1 MISQNSVQQILE
13 TAKVEEIVE
22 EYVNLKRRGVNL
34 LGLCPFHNE
43 KTPSFTVS
51 PAKNIYKCFGCG
63 KGGNAVQ
70 FLMEHENFTFPE
82 ALLHLA
88 KKYNIEVEETQTSQ
102 ENIEER
108 KYLDSLFIITE
119 FAKEYYADQLLN
131 TPKGKSVGLSYF
143 KERGFREETIKKFGL
158 GFAPEKKDIF
168 TLTAVQ
174 KGFNIELLR
183 KIALTSQYDTDFFRN
198 RVMFP
203 IHNLAG
209 KVIGFGGRTLQK
221 DKKIPK
227 YINSP
232 ETEIYNKSKV
242 LYGAFH
248 AKKGIRQQDECVLV
262 EGYTDVISLNQAGI
276 ENVVSSSGTSLTVGQ
291 IRLIKRYTPNIKV
304 IYDGDTAGVKAALRG
319 IDLILEQDMNVKV
332 VLLPEGEDP
341 DSYLQKVGSSEFKSF
356 IDENAKDFILF
367 KTNLLLKEAKN
378 DPIKKTEI
386 IKDIVNSVAGIPD
399 PLKRSV
405 YVKECAHVLEMEE
418 QVMINETNKIVRQK
432 LNKRRQQDQISSQKT
447 HQQLTEELMSLEPSP
462 ESGLGN
468 LQTDKK
474 PSVSH
479 IEFQEKDIAR
489 ILIASGGEL
498 FDKENNITVAAYIIS
513 NIEEVMDDFDNK
525 LCEKIAKECLTLTTS
540 KKAITTQYFT
550 DHQDAE
556 IRTFAIDLI
565 HTPFEF
571 SPNWKKL
578 WDIDLQ
584 TQPAPDL
591 NFLQDSIS
599 ALHRFKLKKIIKM
612 CEKNQER
619 LKEFNEKGDT
629 SKMMKLLKMQQ
640 RLLAMRDELAKK
652 LKTVVLK

>member
-22 EYVNLKRRGVNL
+22 EYVNLKRRGVNM

-82 ALLHLA
+82 ALRHLA
-88 KKYNIEVEETQTSQ
+88 KKYNIEIEETQTSQ

-108 KYLDSLFIITE
+108 QYLDSLFIITE
-119 FAKEYYADQLLN
+119 FAKEYYAEQLFN
-131 TPKGKSVGLSYF
+131 TAKGKSIGLSYF

-158 GFAPEKKDIF
+158 GYAPEKKDNF

-183 KIALTSQYDTDFFRN
+183 KLALTSKYNSDFFRD
-198 RVMFP
+198 RVLFP

-248 AKKGIRQQDECVLV
+248 AKKGIRQQDECILV
-262 EGYTDVISLNQAGI
+262 EGYTDVISLHQAGI
-276 ENVVSSSGTSLTVGQ
+276 ENVVASSGTSLTVGQ
-291 IRLIKRYTPNIKV
+291 IRLIKRFTPNIKI
-304 IYDGDTAGVKAALRG
+304 IYDGDPAGVKAALRG

-332 VLLPEGEDP
+332 VLLPDNQDP
-341 DSYLQKVGSSEFKSF
+341 DSYLQEVGSGDFKQF
-356 IDENAKDFILF
+356 IDENAEDFILF
-367 KTNLLLKEAKN
+367 KTNLLLKETKG
-378 DPIKKTEI
+378 DPVKRTTV
-386 IKDIVNSVAGIPD
+386 IKDVVNSIAGIPD

-432 LNKRRQQDQISSQKT
+432 INKKRQQDQIASSKS
-447 HQQLTEELMSLEPSP
+447 HQQLTEELMSLQPSP
-462 ESGLGN
+462 ESGIGN
-468 LQTDKK
+468 IKK
-474 PSVSH
+474 DTQASVSN

-489 ILIASGGEL
+489 ILVASGGEL
-498 FDKENNITVAAYIIS
+498 FDKEKNISVAAYILS
-513 NIEEVMDDFDNK
+513 NIEEVLDDFDNK
-525 LCEKIAKECLTLTTS
+525 ICEQIAKECLQLLAG
-540 KKAITTQYFT
+540 KKSITTQYFIN
-550 DHQDAE
+550 HQDAK
-556 IRTFAIDLI
+556 IRDISIDLI

-571 SPNWKKL
+571 SPNWKAF

-584 TQPAPDL
+584 TQPAPDE
-591 NFLQDSIS
+591 NFLKDSIS
-599 ALHRFKLKKIIKM
+599 ALHRFKLKKLIKM
-612 CEKNQER
+612 CEKNQDR
-619 LKEFNEKGDT
+619 LKDFNEKGDT
-629 SKMMKLLKMQQ
+629 AKMMKLLKMQQ

-652 LKTVVLK
+652 LNTVVLK

>member
-1 MISQNSVQQILE
+1 MISQKSVQQILE
-13 TAKVEEIVE
+13 TAKVEEVVE
-22 EYVNLKRRGVNL
+22 EYVNLKRRGVNM

-82 ALLHLA
+82 ALRHLA
-88 KKYNIEVEETQTSQ
+88 QKYNIEIEETQTSR

-108 KYLDSLFIITE
+108 QLLDSLYIITQ

-131 TPKGKSVGLSYF
+131 TSKGKSIGLSYF
-143 KERGFREETIKKFGL
+143 KERGYREESIKKFGL
-158 GFAPEKKDIF
+158 GFAPEKRDNF

-183 KIALTSQYDTDFFRN
+183 KIALTSKHNSDFFRN

-221 DKKIPK
+221 GKKIPK

-248 AKKGIRQQDECVLV
+248 AKKGIRQEDECILV
-262 EGYTDVISLNQAGI
+262 EGYTDVISLHQAGI
-276 ENVVSSSGTSLTVGQ
+276 ENVVASSGTSLTVGQ
-291 IRLIKRYTPNIKV
+291 IRLIKRYTPNIKI
-304 IYDGDTAGVKAALRG
+304 IYDGDPAGVKAALRG
-319 IDLILEQDMNVKV
+319 LDLILEQDMNVKV

-341 DSYLQKVGSSEFKSF
+341 DSYLQQLGSSDFKQF
-356 IDENAKDFILF
+356 IDENAKDFILL
-367 KTNLLLKEAKN
+367 KTNLLIEETKG
-378 DPIKKTEI
+378 DPVKKAGL
-386 IKDIVNSVAGIPD
+386 IKDIVSSIAWIPD

-405 YVKECAHVLEMEE
+405 YAKECSNVLELDEHVLIDA
-418 QVMINETNKIVRQK
+418 INKVVKQK
-432 LNKRRQQDQISSQKT
+432 LYKKRQQDQIASPKSQ
-447 HQQLTEELMSLEPSP
+447 QQLTEELLSLEPSP

-468 LQTDKK
+468 LKTDKR
-474 PSVSH
+474 PPVSLL
-479 IEFQEKDIAR
+479 EFQEKDIAR

-498 FDKENNITVAAYIIS
+498 FDKENNVTVAAYILS
-513 NIEEVMDDFDNK
+513 NIEEVMNDFDNK
-525 LCEKIAKECLTLTTS
+525 ICEKIAKECLQLLAD
-540 KKAITTQYFT
+540 KKPITTQHFT
-550 DHQDAE
+550 NHEDAE
-556 IRTFAIDLI
+556 ISQFSIDLI

-571 SPNWKKL
+571 SPNWKAF

-584 TQPAPDL
+584 TQPLPDQ
-591 NFLQDSIS
+591 NFLKDSIY
-599 ALHRFKLKKIIKM
+599 ALHRFKLKKIIQM

-619 LKEFNEKGDT
+619 LKAFNEKENT
-629 SKMMKLLKMQQ
+629 TKMMKLLKMQQ
-640 RLLAMRDELAKK
+640 RLITMRDELAKK
-652 LKTVVLK
+652 LNTVVLK

>member
-1 MISQNSVQQILE
+1 MISQNTVQQILD
-13 TAKVEEIVE
+13 TAKVEDVVE
-22 EYVNLKRRGVNL
+22 EYVNLKRRGVNM

-70 FLMEHENFTFPE
+70 FLMELESFSFPE
-82 ALLHLA
+82 ALRHLA
-88 KKYNIEVEETQTSQ
+88 KKYNIEIEETQTSQ
-102 ENIEER
+102 ENILER
-108 KYLDSLFIITE
+108 QHLDSLFIITE

-131 TPKGKSVGLSYF
+131 TPKGKSIGLSYF

-158 GFAPEKKDIF
+158 GFAPDKKDIF

-174 KGFNIELLR
+174 KGFNIDLLR
-183 KIALTSQYDTDFFRN
+183 KLAFTTKYSSDFFRN

-203 IHNLAG
+203 IHNLGG

-227 YINSP
+227 YVNSP

-248 AKKGIRQQDECVLV
+248 AKKGIRQQDECIMV

-291 IRLIKRYTPNIKV
+291 IRMVKRYTPNIKI
-304 IYDGDTAGVKAALRG
+304 IYDGDPAGIKAALRG
-319 IDLILEQDMNVKV
+319 LDLILEQDMNVKV

-341 DSYLQKVGSSEFKSF
+341 DSYLQKVGSGDFKQF
-356 IDENAKDFILF
+356 IDEQAKDFILF
-367 KTNLLLKEAKN
+367 KTDLLLKETKG
-378 DPIKKTEI
+378 DPIKKAGI
-386 IKDIVNSVAGIPD
+386 IKDIVNSIAGIPD

-405 YVKECAHVLEMEE
+405 YVKECSQLLEIEE
-418 QVMINETNKIVRQK
+418 QILINATNKFVK
-432 LNKRRQQDQISSQKT
+432 EHLNKKRQQAQIASPKAHQK
-447 HQQLTEELMSLEPSP
+447 LTEELMSLEPSP

-468 LQTDKK
+468 LKTDSK
-474 PSVSH
+474 PRVSA

-489 ILIASGGEL
+489 ILVASGGEV
-498 FDKENNITVAAYIIS
+498 FDKENNITVAAYILS

-525 LCEKIAKECLTLTTS
+525 LCEQVAKECLQFLND
-540 KKAITTQYFT
+540 KKTITTKYFIN
-550 DHQDAE
+550 HQDE
-556 IRTFAIDLI
+556 KIRDFAIDLI
-565 HTPFEF
+565 HSPFDF
-571 SPNWKKL
+571 SPNWKAL

-591 NFLQDSIS
+591 NFLEDSIS

-612 CEKNQER
+612 CEKNQAR
-619 LKEFNEKGDT
+619 LKEYNDEGDT
-629 SKMMKLLKMQQ
+629 AKMMKLLKMQQ